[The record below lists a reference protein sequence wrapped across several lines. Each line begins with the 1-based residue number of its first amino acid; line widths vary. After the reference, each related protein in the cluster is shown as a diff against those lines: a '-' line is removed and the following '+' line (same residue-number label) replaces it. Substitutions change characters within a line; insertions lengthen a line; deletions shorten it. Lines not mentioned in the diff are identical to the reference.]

1 MHHLNI
7 FKKVTLP
14 HLNIFKGRGNE
25 KGNEKVKRRNR
36 KYVRYGSRSGSRNL
50 LQTSIFENVPKLIW
64 FFFLQEILQFVETV
78 YVSCLLITSQLLFI
92 FQCLITVLIQ
102 TLTLTVITLYATQP
116 ERKIKMNTA
125 FIKESNTNDL
135 KTLFFF

>member
-25 KGNEKVKRRNR
+25 KGNEKGKRRNR

-125 FIKESNTNDL
+125 FIKKSNTNDL